1 MGPMMVD
8 ANLVRL
14 TLVKPQYRHRRYGV
28 GNSVEPSMKI
38 LLPLD
43 GSEPALDAVRHALHL
58 VRDGLRA
65 EFVIAN
71 VQEPTYLYELVLA
84 PDAEVLE
91 RASGAAGTH
100 ALAAGATLLEAA
112 GVAFERE
119 LATGDPAHTLVE
131 IVERYACDA
140 VIMSA
145 RGQGRLRRALLG
157 SVSYEVLHAAPVP
170 VTIVKEAPRAPA

>member
-1 MGPMMVD
+1 
-8 ANLVRL
+8 
-14 TLVKPQYRHRRYGV
+14 
-28 GNSVEPSMKI
+28 MKI

-58 VRDGLRA
+58 VREGLRA

-91 RASGAAGTH
+91 RASGAAGAH
-100 ALAAGATLLEAA
+100 ALEAGAALLQAAGI
-112 GVAFERE
+112 VCERE

-131 IVERYACDA
+131 IVERYGCDA
-140 VIMSA
+140 VIMGA
-145 RGQGRLRRALLG
+145 RGQGRLRRAMLG
-157 SVSYEVLHAAPVP
+157 SVSHEVLHAAPVP
-170 VTIVKEAPRAPA
+170 VTIVKESPRAAG